1 MKEGMKSKGILK
13 EGLKNM
19 SPEAPKEK
27 AKGPNVARD
36 ATRSS
41 TAPTPKTLG
50 SRTA

>member
-27 AKGPNVARD
+27 AKGPSVNQD
-36 ATRSS
+36 AKRTS

-50 SRTA
+50 PRH